1 MDKVRMAII
10 GCGQISRMNVPGYL
24 EHPRSEVYALCDSV
38 REKAEASAKLWQIDP
53 KIYTNFEDV
62 LNDPNVDAVELL
74 TPHHLHE
81 PQIIAALSA
90 GKHVSC
96 QKPLCNTM
104 DEAHRIVEAA
114 SKASVKFRVT
124 ENFLYYPPILKAK
137 ELLDSGVIGEPS
149 LVHCHSVEAGSSTL
163 FEKTSIHADSRKW
176 SRDPTLNSRGR
187 IHDAGVH
194 KYSTAM
200 RWIGKDIGT
209 ITGMITP
216 NKDNYRMELPAAV
229 VWRFRNSTCMGV
241 YEYVSAP
248 QMAIRGRYVT
258 SDDYFEI
265 HGEKGSIHVTRCS
278 GELRDLPPVIV
289 NTGTGDIGY
298 DVPSDWMDSFR
309 GAATDFV
316 DSIIHDTQPGL
327 TAEFSLKTIQVA
339 LGIYESVRTGA
350 TIEVASIR

>member
-149 LVHCHSVEAGSSTL
+149 LVH
-163 FEKTSIHADSRKW
+163 
-176 SRDPTLNSRGR
+176 
-187 IHDAGVH
+187 
-194 KYSTAM
+194 
-200 RWIGKDIGT
+200 
-209 ITGMITP
+209 
-216 NKDNYRMELPAAV
+216 
-229 VWRFRNSTCMGV
+229 
-241 YEYVSAP
+241 
-248 QMAIRGRYVT
+248 
-258 SDDYFEI
+258 
-265 HGEKGSIHVTRCS
+265 
-278 GELRDLPPVIV
+278 
-289 NTGTGDIGY
+289 
-298 DVPSDWMDSFR
+298 
-309 GAATDFV
+309 
-316 DSIIHDTQPGL
+316 
-327 TAEFSLKTIQVA
+327 
-339 LGIYESVRTGA
+339 
-350 TIEVASIR
+350 